1 MRTSEIKRQTNET
14 DIYISV
20 DIDGSGKSQIDT
32 GIGFFDHMLCLF
44 ARHSLMD
51 ITIKC
56 KGDTYVDCH
65 HTVEDV
71 GIALGQAIKEALG
84 DKSGI
89 TRYGTFFVPMDEA
102 MAMVS
107 IDLSGRS
114 YLCFDGE
121 FALSKLGDFDTEMAE
136 DFFQAFSSSCSAT
149 VHVKVMYGRNTH
161 HKIEAVFKA
170 FARALAQAAVIDS
183 RVNGIPSTK
192 GVL

>member
-89 TRYGTFFVPMDEA
+89 TSYGTFLFRWMKPW
-102 MAMVS
+102 
-107 IDLSGRS
+107 
-114 YLCFDGE
+114 
-121 FALSKLGDFDTEMAE
+121 
-136 DFFQAFSSSCSAT
+136 
-149 VHVKVMYGRNTH
+149 
-161 HKIEAVFKA
+161 
-170 FARALAQAAVIDS
+170 
-183 RVNGIPSTK
+183 PW
-192 GVL
+192 